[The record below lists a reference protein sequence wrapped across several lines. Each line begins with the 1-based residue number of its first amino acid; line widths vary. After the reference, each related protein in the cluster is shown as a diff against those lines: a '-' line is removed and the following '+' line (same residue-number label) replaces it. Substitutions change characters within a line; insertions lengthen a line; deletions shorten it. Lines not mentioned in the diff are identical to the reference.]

1 MKDAYHKCIN
11 LFSRENSRVLIITH
25 ENNDE
30 VVSVENAGA
39 GVVDF
44 ISLTGEGGDLSG
56 LVDTDAMYDLVIL
69 DQVSDAP
76 LLSEKLAAIWKTREE
91 MFAALSTRMHPQ
103 GSLIIF
109 TQNAVNLRQLSFLRH
124 ALTNLFKRTVSPGTF
139 LRQFTR
145 ELTAVGFLKFDY
157 FYVYPDFD
165 SFAHLIS
172 TERHAFQAV
181 LSLKY
186 GLPLNAIRRP
196 KFWLRWVLS
205 NSQLDRWL
213 FRCQIIWV
221 RK

>member
-1 MKDAYHKCIN
+1 MQDAYHKCIN
-11 LFSRENSRVLIITH
+11 LFARENSRVLIITH
-25 ENNDE
+25 GRNDE
-30 VVSVENAGA
+30 AASVGNSGA

-44 ISLTGEGGDLSG
+44 ISLSGEAEDLLS
-56 LVDTDAMYDLVIL
+56 LADADALYDLVIL
-69 DQVSDAP
+69 DQVGDAP

-91 MFAALSTRMHPQ
+91 MFAALSTRIHPQ

-109 TQNAVNLRQLSFLRH
+109 TQNAVNLHQLSFLRH
-124 ALTNLFKRTVSPGTF
+124 ALTNLFKRTASPGTF
-139 LRQFTR
+139 LHQFTR

-186 GLPLNAIRRP
+186 GLPLDAIRRP

-213 FRCQIIWV
+213 FRCQMIWV